1 MSIIHTVTALL
12 ARKLL
17 TRHDEQPSSTTGARL
32 NTQNRTDADQ
42 HPEHARNR

>member
-12 ARKLL
+12 ARQLL
-17 TRHDEQPSSTTGARL
+17 NRHDELPSSTTDARS

-42 HPEHARNR
+42 PPEHARNR

>member
-42 HPEHARNR
+42 PPEHARNR